1 MIEKLKQD
9 VQELANPERAEH
21 SKRYFKTGPGQYGE
35 GDVFL
40 GLTMPQQRE
49 IAKKYKDLQLEQ
61 VQELLESGI
70 HTYRMIALVILTLQY
85 KNNNEEIFNFYLKNT
100 KYINNWDLVDVTTHK
115 IVGEYLLDKPRDILY
130 KLAKSPDLWEKRISI
145 ISTFAFIRRGQLDDA
160 INIAEILLH
169 DKHDLIHKAVG
180 WMLREVGKKDKQ
192 TLTNFL
198 DKYSKVMPRTMLRYS
213 IERFTP
219 EERQFYMKK

>member
-145 ISTFAFIRRGQLDDA
+145 ISTFAFLA
-160 INIAEILLH
+160 LYEN
-169 DKHDLIHKAVG
+169 
-180 WMLREVGKKDKQ
+180 
-192 TLTNFL
+192 T
-198 DKYSKVMPRTMLRYS
+198 
-213 IERFTP
+213 
-219 EERQFYMKK
+219 

>member
-9 VQELANPERAEH
+9 IQELANPERAEH
-21 SKRYFKTGPGQYGE
+21 NKYYFKTVKGEYGE
-35 GDVFL
+35 GQVFL

-49 IAKKYKDLQLEQ
+49 IARKYKDLPLEQ
-61 VQELLESGI
+61 VQALIESEI

-85 KNNNEEIFNFYLKNT
+85 KKNQKEIFDFYIKNT
-100 KYINNWDLVDVTTHK
+100 QYINNWDLVDVTAHK
-115 IVGEYLLDKPRDILY
+115 IVGEYLLDKDRSALY
-130 KLAKSPDLWEKRISI
+130 DLAKSSELWEKRISI
-145 ISTFAFIRRGQLDDA
+145 ISTFAFIRRGQLDNT
-160 INIAEILLH
+160 IKIAEILLK

-180 WMLREVGKKDKQ
+180 WMLREVGKNDKQ

-198 DKYSKVMPRTMLRYS
+198 DKYHKEMPRTMLRYS

>member
-1 MIEKLKQD
+1 MIQKIKQD

-35 GDVFL
+35 GDIFL

-49 IAKKYKDLQLEQ
+49 IAKNYKDLPLEQ

-70 HTYRMIALVILTLQY
+70 HTHRMIALVILTLQY
-85 KNNNEEIFNFYLKNT
+85 KNNKEKIYDIYLKNT
-100 KYINNWDLVDVTTHK
+100 KYINNWDLVDVTAHK
-115 IVGEYLLDKPRDILY
+115 IVGEYLLDKPRDVLY
-130 KLAKSPDLWEKRISI
+130 DLAKSNDLWEKRISI

-160 INIAEILLH
+160 IKISEILLH

-192 TLTNFL
+192 VLINFL
-198 DKYSKVMPRTMLRYS
+198 DKYSKEMPRTMLRYS
-213 IERFTP
+213 IERFSS
-219 EERQFYMKK
+219 EERQHYMKK